1 MFSINETRENRVEL
15 LNKLLDVDPCVAL
28 VIAFL
33 DFEWTLR
40 RCTLALGKSPTSVI
54 HKKFSGKLPI
64 NFYCKDKTT
73 EQDKQE
79 ENNGEYPVC
88 GLDGYKKIWT
98 KEVLPIRKIS
108 LFELLKSRVKIGTI
122 EGFNQDKF
130 NQLKQNQCS
139 IGNTDEFLKHVY
151 RRFRNTLIHGIRPDV
166 EKDTAK
172 FVFNFIVA
180 CSGALCA
187 YAEEQGMP
195 IYGKKIVRRK
205 TL

>member
-1 MFSINETRENRVEL
+1 MFSIYETRENREEL
-15 LNKLLDVDPCVAL
+15 LNKLLAVDPCVAL

-79 ENNGEYPVC
+79 ENTREYPVC

-108 LFELLKSRVKIGTI
+108 LFDLLKSRVKIVTI
-122 EGFNQDKF
+122 EGFDQDKF
-130 NQLKQNQCS
+130 NQLKQKQSS
-139 IGNTDEFLKHVY
+139 IGNTDEFLIFVY
-151 RRFRNTLIHGIRPDV
+151 GRFRNTLIHGIRPDV

-187 YAEEQGMP
+187 YAEEQGKP
-195 IYGKKIVRRK
+195 VYGKKIVRRK